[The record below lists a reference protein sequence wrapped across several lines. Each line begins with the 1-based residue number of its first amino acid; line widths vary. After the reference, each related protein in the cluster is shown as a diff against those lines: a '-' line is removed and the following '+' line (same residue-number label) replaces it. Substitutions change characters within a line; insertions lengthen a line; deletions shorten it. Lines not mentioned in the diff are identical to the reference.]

1 MPSFMKKGLSAR
13 GWGMGMQTRGHA
25 SSEVLIQTKK
35 RERMQGGEDTGSCFC
50 RKCTEVGWCL
60 YGAFYWKLVSSP
72 PSSIAE
78 EIARSTGGALISGHV
93 QPRIKSAHSF
103 WNRKQVATSP
113 LYSLISMHKSGSC
126 RVVNLTHCSANFR
139 RAVERGSDVELALP
153 PECLAITCTQWVK
166 HRIPWTVLGKCW
178 ICASWMRY

>member
-50 RKCTEVGWCL
+50 RKVYGSWMVPLWCIL
-60 YGAFYWKLVSSP
+60 LKACELP